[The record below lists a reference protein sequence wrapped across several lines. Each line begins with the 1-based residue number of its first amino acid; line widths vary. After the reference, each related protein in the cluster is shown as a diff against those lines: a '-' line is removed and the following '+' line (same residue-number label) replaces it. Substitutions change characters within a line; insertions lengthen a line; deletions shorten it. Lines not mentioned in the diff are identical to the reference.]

1 MNLRLLTLSALLMT
15 ASTIAAAE
23 SDGPANHLA
32 NEKSPYLQQHAHNPV
47 DWYPWGEE
55 AFAKARKEN
64 KPIFLSIGYST
75 CHWCHVMARE
85 SFSNPGIAK
94 VMNEYFVNIKVD
106 REERPDVDNVYM
118 TFVQA
123 TTGSG
128 GWPMSVWLTPEL
140 KPFVGGTYF
149 PPNDSGG
156 RPGFKSV
163 LEQIAK
169 AWKNQEPEIR
179 KSAGEV
185 TEQLRAITTNGKSD
199 SALPDAKLLA
209 TAFQQI
215 SSSFDPEEGGFGA
228 APKFPRP
235 AVMDFLLHQAERKNV
250 SKADRE
256 KALEMT
262 SLTLR
267 KMADGGIHD
276 HLGGGFHRYS
286 VDASW
291 HIPHYE
297 KMLYDQAQLVKTY
310 LDAANVIDDPR
321 FQQTARDTLAYVS
334 RRMTSPDGGFYS
346 AEDADS
352 LASPAAA
359 HKTEGAFYI
368 WKKQEIDSLLGD
380 DAPLFDFVFGVEK
393 DGNAPAGSDPHGE
406 LTGTNTLIRRQ
417 SNAKAAEKYN
427 ISSAEVANR
436 LERSRETLFKV
447 REKRPHPHLD
457 DKILTAW
464 NGLMIS
470 AFARA
475 YQDLGDK
482 AYLDAANRAA
492 EFIQENL
499 YDEKRGILLRSYRNG
514 PANIAGFA
522 TDYAFLIRGLTDIY
536 QADFDTRWLKWAD
549 QLQTKQDALF
559 LDSKAGSYFS
569 SAADDPHILLRA
581 KEAYD
586 GAEPSANSISARN
599 LLTLG
604 TMLDQPQRIKQAEKL
619 LQAFATDLERSPTS
633 APAML
638 VAFDLVRKK
647 PMQIVI
653 AGKPSADDTRA
664 LLAVVRKHARAGQ
677 VVMLADGAAGQEFLA
692 DHAEFYQSITSLD
705 GKATAFVCENF
716 VCNLPTSD
724 TEKLR
729 ELLESK

>member
-1 MNLRLLTLSALLMT
+1 MNFRLSTLFATVMIAT
-15 ASTIAAAE
+15 TFAAADSE
-23 SDGPANHLA
+23 GPANHLVH
-32 NEKSPYLQQHAHNPV
+32 EKSPYLQQHAHNPV

-55 AFAKARKEN
+55 AFAKAREEN
-64 KPIFLSIGYST
+64 KPIFLSVGYST

-85 SFSNPGIAK
+85 SFTDPEIAT
-94 VMNEYFVNIKVD
+94 VMNKYFVNIKVD

-149 PPNDSGG
+149 PPKDSGG

-163 LEQIAK
+163 LEQLAK
-169 AWKNQEPEIR
+169 AWKDQEPQIL

-185 TEQLRAITTNGKSD
+185 TEQLRSITTNGKAD
-199 SALPDAKLLA
+199 SPLPDAKLLD

-215 SSSFDPEEGGFGA
+215 SSSFDPKEGGFGT

-235 AVMDFLLHQAERKNV
+235 VVMDFLLHQAKCKNI
-250 SKADRE
+250 SKIDRE
-256 KALEMT
+256 EALEMT
-262 SLTLR
+262 SFTLK

-286 VDASW
+286 VDGFW

-297 KMLYDQAQLVKTY
+297 KMLYDQAQLVDTY
-310 LDAANVIDDPR
+310 LDAANATDDPS
-321 FQQTARDTLAYVS
+321 FLVTARDILAYVT
-334 RRMTSPDGGFYS
+334 RRMTSPDGGFYC

-352 LASPAAA
+352 LASPDAN

-368 WKKQEIDSLLGD
+368 WKKSEIDTLLGD
-380 DAPLFDFVFGVEK
+380 DAPLFDFVFGVKK
-393 DGNAPAGSDPHGE
+393 DGNAPEGSDPQGE
-406 LTGTNTLIRRQ
+406 LAGTNTLIRRH
-417 SNAKAAEKYN
+417 SNSEAAGKFSL
-427 ISSAEVANR
+427 SSVEVAKQ
-436 LERSRETLFKV
+436 LEKSRQVLFNV
-447 REKRPHPHLD
+447 RQKRPHPHLD

-470 AFARA
+470 AYARA

-482 AYLDAANRAA
+482 AYLEAATHAA
-492 EFIQENL
+492 EFIRKNL
-499 YDEKRGILLRSYRNG
+499 SDEKRGVLLRSYRNG
-514 PANIAGFA
+514 PADIDGF
-522 TDYAFLIRGLTDIY
+522 TSDYAFLIRGLTDLY
-536 QADFDTRWLKWAD
+536 QAGFDIRWLEWAN

-559 LDSKAGSYFS
+559 LDQKAGGYFS

-581 KEAYD
+581 KDAYD
-586 GAEPSANSISARN
+586 DAEPSANSISARN

-604 TMLDQPQRIKQAEKL
+604 TMLDQPERIKQAEKL
-619 LQAFATDLERSPTS
+619 LQTFASDLEKSPTS

-638 VAFDLVRKK
+638 VALDLVRKK
-647 PMQIVI
+647 PVQIVI
-653 AGKPSADDTRA
+653 AGQPGADDTRA
-664 LLAVVRKHARAGQ
+664 LLAVVHKYAHDGQ
-677 VVMLADGAAGQEFLA
+677 VVMLADAADGQKFLA
-692 DHAEFYQSITSLD
+692 NHAEFYRSIAPLD

-716 VCNLPTSD
+716 VCNLPTND
-724 TEKLR
+724 IEKLR
-729 ELLESK
+729 ELLKKK